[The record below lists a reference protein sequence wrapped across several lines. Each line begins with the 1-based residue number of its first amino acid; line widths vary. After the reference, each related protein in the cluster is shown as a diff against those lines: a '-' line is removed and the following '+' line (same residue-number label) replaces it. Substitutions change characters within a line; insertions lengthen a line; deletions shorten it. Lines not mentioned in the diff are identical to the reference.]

1 MRGSRS
7 VAAGMGST
15 AVIRPRFSHPALG
28 TCPRRRAILE
38 CNGKD
43 PDRCNLRRI
52 GHGHAGS
59 QPTRSGV

>member
-1 MRGSRS
+1 MLTGGN

-15 AVIRPRFSHPALG
+15 AALRPRFSQPALG
-28 TCPRRRAILE
+28 TRPCRRAILE
-38 CNGKD
+38 LNGAD